1 MAQAL
6 LIKPAFGQ
14 KSLSAGR
21 NGEAILFN
29 RVEQ

>member
-1 MAQAL
+1 VPQAL

-21 NGEAILFN
+21 NGEAILFAK
-29 RVEQ
+29 VEQ